1 MGPLDIEE
9 LRREVR
15 SLRRIVDALQGRLM
29 PVATITLP
37 AIPEALPLRK
47 VAPLIGFSVSRLRWY
62 MCSAEHRRAFDLD
75 ALLFRNGRR
84 WFSTPQRIAQWL
96 DARARKD
103 PRLPVGVTSIEDLMR
118 VGQ

>member
-15 SLRRIVDALQGRLM
+15 SLQRQVDALKGQ
-29 PVATITLP
+29 PVAS
-37 AIPEALPLRK
+37 EALPLRK
-47 VAPLIGFSVSRLRWY
+47 VAPLVGFSVSRLRWY
-62 MCSAEHRRAFDLD
+62 MCDPEHRREFDLD

-103 PRLPVGVTSIEDLMR
+103 PRLPAGVTS
-118 VGQ
+118 VGQLVAR